1 MTTSRFN
8 VGEQLTELL
17 KSCGDP
23 HGFIMAKEM
32 GVTSMTIHRWKKS
45 PDMKL
50 GRIVDIA
57 EYFGMTFEEFLDWEE
72 EQ

>member
-1 MTTSRFN
+1 MTSPFN
-8 VGEQLTELL
+8 VGEQLAKLL

-23 HGFIMAKEM
+23 HGFVMAKEM
-32 GVTSMTIHRWKKS
+32 GVTSMTIYRWKKS

>member
-1 MTTSRFN
+1 
-8 VGEQLTELL
+8 
-17 KSCGDP
+17 
-23 HGFIMAKEM
+23 MAKEM
-32 GVTSMTIHRWKKS
+32 GVTSMTIYRWKKS

-72 EQ
+72 T

>member
-1 MTTSRFN
+1 MTSPFN
-8 VGEQLTELL
+8 VGEQLTKLL
-17 KSCGDP
+17 QSCGDP
-23 HGFIMAKEM
+23 CGHVMAKKM
-32 GVTSMTIHRWKKS
+32 GVTPMTIHRWKKS